1 MKARIQKWGNSMA
14 LRIPKIVIDEMGLG
28 DNRLVELHL
37 QDGELIVRAVETP
50 DPYALVDL
58 VKDITPET
66 RHQIIEF
73 DGPQGKE
80 VW

>member
-14 LRIPKIVIDEMGLG
+14 LRIPKIIIDEMGLAE
-28 DNRLVELHL
+28 NHQIELHL
-37 QDGELIVRAVETP
+37 QDGALVVRRAETQ
-50 DPYALVDL
+50 DSYSLVDL

-66 RHQIIEF
+66 SHSIIEF
-73 DGPQGKE
+73 DGPKGKE